1 MARAL
6 QITVREA
13 ILLHF
18 YVVFYGSGFYVV
30 FYGPSSCRL
39 GRPILS
45 LFTVIARSWAIFVQ
59 AWKADLV
66 AIYGDR
72 AILGYLCA
80 GLAGRFCRYL
90 R

>member
-13 ILLHF
+13 MLLYF

-30 FYGPSSCRL
+30 FHGPSSYRL
-39 GRPILS
+39 GRPILQI
-45 LFTVIARSWAIFVQ
+45 FTMIARSWAIFVQ
-59 AWKADLV
+59 AWKADFV

-72 AILGYLCA
+72 AILGYLR
-80 GLAGRFCRYL
+80 GRWEGHL
-90 R
+90 LDQ